1 MNAGRA
7 LLVDL
12 FAGGGGA
19 SLGIQWATGRSP
31 DVAVNHNAAAIAM
44 HEANHP
50 DCIHFQEDVFTVD
63 PATICSGR
71 EVRLLWASPDC
82 THFSRAKGGTPR
94 DGKIRGLA
102 WVIVDWAAAVRPSV
116 MCMENVPEFQT
127 WGPLDEDGRPDRS
140 RSGETFRAFVQA
152 LEQLGYAVEWRV
164 LVAAD
169 YGSPTTRKRLFLV
182 ARCDGEAIRWPAPT
196 HGPGRARPWRTA
208 AECIDWTIPCPSIFE
223 RRKPLAAATERR
235 ISEGLRRFVL
245 ENPAPFIVRIGH
257 QSSDA
262 GKVHSAD
269 VALSTITSKA
279 EHLLVAPTLI
289 QTGYGERTG
298 QAPRVLDLGAPLGTV
313 VGGGGKHGLVA
324 AFLAKHNGG
333 ARGGAIGQPVDGPLH
348 TVTAHDTKALMAV
361 HLLSSF
367 GNSIGRGVDEPA
379 PTVTAGGMGHTSLVA
394 AFLVKY
400 CGQGGQWSAAGAPM
414 DTIVGKARMGLVEV
428 LIEGEPYVVADIGM
442 RMLQPRELAR
452 AQGLPDSYI
461 LTGSKPDQIARIG
474 NSVCPQ
480 VAEAV
485 VAAQLGRA
493 AACSHG

>member
-7 LLVDL
+7 MLVDL

-50 DCIHFQEDVFTVD
+50 DCIHLREDVFAVD
-63 PATICSGR
+63 PATTCSGR

-102 WVIVDWAAAVRPSV
+102 WVIVDWARDVRPSV
-116 MCMENVPEFQT
+116 MCLENVPEFQT

-140 RSGETFRAFVQA
+140 RSGETFREFIQA

-196 HGPGRARPWRTA
+196 HGPGRSQPWRTA
-208 AECIDWTIPCPSIFE
+208 AECIDWSIPCPSIFD
-223 RRKPLAAATERR
+223 RKKPLAPATERR
-235 ISEGLRRFVL
+235 IAEGLRRFVL
-245 ENPAPFIVRIGH
+245 ENPNPFIVRIGH

-262 GKVHSAD
+262 GKVHCAD
-269 VALSTITSKA
+269 VPLSTITSKA
-279 EHLLVAPTLI
+279 EHILCSPCLI
-289 QTGYGERTG
+289 QTGYGERPG

-313 VGGGGKHGLVA
+313 VGGGAKHALVA
-324 AFLAKHNGG
+324 AFIAKHNGG
-333 ARGGAIGQPVDGPLH
+333 ARGGAIGQAADGPLH
-348 TVTAHDTKALMAV
+348 TVTAHDTKAV
-361 HLLSSF
+361 
-367 GNSIGRGVDEPA
+367 
-379 PTVTAGGMGHTSLVA
+379 VA

-400 CGQGGQWSAAGAPM
+400 YGQGGQWSAVGAPM
-414 DTIVGKARMGLVEV
+414 DTVVSKARMGLVEV
-428 LIEGEPYVVADIGM
+428 LIEGEPYAVVDIGM

-461 LTGSKPDQIARIG
+461 LTGSKADQIARIG

-493 AACSHG
+493 PVREAA